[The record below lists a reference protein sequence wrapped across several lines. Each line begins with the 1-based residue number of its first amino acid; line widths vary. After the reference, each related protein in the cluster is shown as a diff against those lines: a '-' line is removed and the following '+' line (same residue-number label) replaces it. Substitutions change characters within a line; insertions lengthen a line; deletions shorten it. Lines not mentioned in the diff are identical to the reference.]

1 MLKISDIQVVYNQT
15 PILDQFN
22 LDIEA
27 GEIVGI
33 LGPSGCGKS
42 TLLRAIAGFVEL
54 AKGEICLN
62 NACLCNCKCFM
73 PPEKRGVGMVF
84 QDNSLFPHLT
94 VAGNIAFGLTKLNKT
109 ERQSRV
115 NELLTLIRLEGMGD
129 RYPHE
134 LSGGQQQRVALAR
147 ALAPKP
153 SLILFDEPFSSLD
166 KALSEHL
173 AVEIRQLLKQQ
184 KTAAILVTHTQR
196 EAELMCDRYAG
207 LEDVYANNW
216 IETAA

>member
-22 LDIEA
+22 LDIAA

-62 NACLCNCKCFM
+62 NACLCNCQCYM

-94 VAGNIAFGLTKLNKT
+94 VAGNIAFGLTKLSKSD
-109 ERQSRV
+109 RQNRV
-115 NELLTLIRLEGMGD
+115 KELLELIRLEGMED

-173 AVEIRQLLKQQ
+173 AIEIRALLKQQ

-196 EAELMCDRYAG
+196 EAELMCDRYAA
-207 LEDVYANNW
+207 LEEVHLNNW
-216 IETAA
+216 VQTAA